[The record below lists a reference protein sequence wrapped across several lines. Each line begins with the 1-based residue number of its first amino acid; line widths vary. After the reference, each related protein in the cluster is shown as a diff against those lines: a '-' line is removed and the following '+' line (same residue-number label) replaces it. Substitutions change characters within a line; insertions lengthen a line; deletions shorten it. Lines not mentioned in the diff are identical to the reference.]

1 MKIGELAKAAG
12 MNASAIR
19 YYERCGLLP
28 APYRTGGQ
36 RRYSSDSVHRLLLIR
51 FASDMEFSLDE
62 IRVFLAGLS
71 DSTPVGSRWRK
82 LAQRK
87 LKEVDAK
94 ILRSRQ
100 LKSLLENLLKCNCG
114 SVQVCVKRL
123 SLSPALVQFSA
134 RHEPGS
140 ASRRLPRRQDS
151 NRTRPARGLVSVEPS
166 AQALRKLSV

>member
-1 MKIGELAKAAG
+1 MKIGEIAKASG

-36 RRYSSDSVHRLLLIR
+36 RRYSSDSVYRLLLIR

-62 IRVFLAGLS
+62 IRVFLTGLR

-82 LAQRK
+82 LAHRK

-94 ILRSRQ
+94 IARSQQ

-114 SVQVCVKRL
+114 SVQVCVERL
-123 SLSPALVQFSA
+123 TLSPALAQFSA
-134 RHEPGS
+134 DHKRE
-140 ASRRLPRRQDS
+140 RRPRVLPRRQS
-151 NRTRPARGLVSVEPS
+151 SRRRRSARSLVSLEPQEY
-166 AQALRKLSV
+166 AMT